1 MARIVPL
8 LVLAAALLCGALP
21 AMAEDGT
28 TRTCA
33 LIKAFECT
41 SQDGCKEWTI
51 QDMALPRFILIDLK
65 AKTINSLDRDI
76 PRAATKISVIEK
88 LEGITAL
95 QGTELRGWSMA
106 LGDDSSA
113 LTLSATGDDEAFI
126 VFGSCMNP

>member
-1 MARIVPL
+1 MARIAPL
-8 LVLAAALLCGALP
+8 LFAAAVLCGALP

-33 LIKAFECT
+33 LTKAYECT

-51 QDMALPRFILIDLK
+51 QEMALPRFILINLN
-65 AKTINSLDRDI
+65 AKTITSLDKDT
-76 PRAATKISVIEK
+76 PRTPTNIAGIDK
-88 LEGITAL
+88 LEGIISL
-95 QGTELRGWSMA
+95 HGTEMRGWSMA
-106 LGDDSSA
+106 LGEDSAA